1 MSGAEAA
8 LRAARLGDEVV
19 HGFGLMGMVAG
30 ALIGAAIAAAIIVAG
45 VATGGLAIVAI
56 VGGCIA
62 GGGLAGGALARGIMK
77 AADLPGPTTGTLAAA
92 GPSRVTVNSRM
103 ALRAGM
109 DFSAGCSGAP
119 MNHFTMPA
127 PVLIAE
133 GSQTVTINGRP
144 MARQSMKLA
153 CGAKIKAGSDNVTVG
168 GPTVCVVD
176 VTDYEEMFE
185 TGLQVLG
192 FVALGAAGLG
202 ALAAG
207 VGATLVFG
215 GVVAGSMIGMEA
227 LHSWGES
234 LGPGYG
240 DIMVGVAGFALLG
253 AGPKMARS
261 GRTRK
266 ALNKL
271 DPESAIPRDRTAI
284 SRLSDKGKIEAARDV
299 LKPLVDDGNVQ
310 GVIDRLDVTSPK
322 DGGYLWSG
330 NKEAAKAISAERG
343 GVSLETTK
351 GGKVVDDW
359 AHLNDKFSWPEG
371 VKNSLGEQFWGG
383 LSNKYAKQLSGDVTT
398 LQTAERAKTGGGYV
412 FKTYEL
418 PEVIKGQRSGK
429 ITSFSTEVVD
439 TPP

>member
-30 ALIGAAIAAAIIVAG
+30 ALIGAAIGLAIVAAG

-77 AADLPGPTTGTLAAA
+77 AADLPGPTTGTLASA

-109 DFSAGCSGAP
+109 DFSVGCSGAP
-119 MNHFTMPA
+119 MNHFVMPG

-133 GSQTVTINGRP
+133 GSQTVTINGKP
-144 MARQSMKLA
+144 MARQSMRLA
-153 CGAKIKAGSDNVTVG
+153 CGAKIKGGSGDVTVG

-176 VTDYEEMFE
+176 ITDYEEMFE
-185 TGLQVLG
+185 TGLQALG
-192 FVALGAAGLG
+192 YVALGAAGLG
-202 ALAAG
+202 AVIAG

-215 GVVAGSMIGMEA
+215 GIVAGSMLGMEA

-240 DIMVGVAGFALLG
+240 DIMVGVAGFALLA
-253 AGPKMARS
+253 AGPRMARS

-266 ALNKL
+266 ALNEL
-271 DPESAIPRDRTAI
+271 DPDGAIPRDRAAI
-284 SRLSDKGKIEAARDV
+284 SRLSEKGEIEAARDV
-299 LKPLVDDGNVQ
+299 LKPVVDDGNVQ

-330 NKEAAKAISAERG
+330 DKGAAKAISAERG

-359 AHLNDKFSWPEG
+359 AHLNDKFPWPPG
-371 VKNSLGEQFWGG
+371 VKDSPGEQFWGG

-398 LQTAERAKTGGGYV
+398 FQTADRAKTGGGYV

-418 PEVIKGQRSGK
+418 PEVVNGQASGR
-429 ITSFSTEVVD
+429 ITSFKTEIVG
-439 TPP
+439 P

>member
-192 FVALGAAGLG
+192 FVALGAAGLIG
-202 ALAAG
+202 A
-207 VGATLVFG
+207 
-215 GVVAGSMIGMEA
+215 
-227 LHSWGES
+227 
-234 LGPGYG
+234 P
-240 DIMVGVAGFALLG
+240 
-253 AGPKMARS
+253 
-261 GRTRK
+261 
-266 ALNKL
+266 
-271 DPESAIPRDRTAI
+271 
-284 SRLSDKGKIEAARDV
+284 
-299 LKPLVDDGNVQ
+299 
-310 GVIDRLDVTSPK
+310 
-322 DGGYLWSG
+322 
-330 NKEAAKAISAERG
+330 
-343 GVSLETTK
+343 
-351 GGKVVDDW
+351 
-359 AHLNDKFSWPEG
+359 
-371 VKNSLGEQFWGG
+371 
-383 LSNKYAKQLSGDVTT
+383 
-398 LQTAERAKTGGGYV
+398 
-412 FKTYEL
+412 
-418 PEVIKGQRSGK
+418 
-429 ITSFSTEVVD
+429 
-439 TPP
+439 